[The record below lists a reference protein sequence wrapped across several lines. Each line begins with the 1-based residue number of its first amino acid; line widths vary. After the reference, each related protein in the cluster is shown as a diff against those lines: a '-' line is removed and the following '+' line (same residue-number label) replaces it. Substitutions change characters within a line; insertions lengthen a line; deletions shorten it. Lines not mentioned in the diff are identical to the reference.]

1 MRITKAAVLA
11 GLVTLPMV
19 AACTDA
25 AGGSRSSDPAAQS
38 LCQQLPAG
46 EVLSLFDVGS
56 TPDKNPA
63 DSKVTTEADTSS
75 ANPGCKWLTG
85 EGALGITVVTVA
97 GGRERLTSISTG
109 PVDVGDGVELFPP
122 KQTDAMCQAEFTSRG
137 GPTDQALTVIVLPDL
152 QLTRPSN
159 RSVDWCQRAAP
170 AAKTVMKGIG
180 WLR

>member
-1 MRITKAAVLA
+1 MRITRATVLA

-25 AGGSRSSDPAAQS
+25 AGGSSSSDPAQS

-85 EGALGITVVTVA
+85 ESALGITVVTVA
-97 GGRERLTSISTG
+97 GGRERLASISMG

-122 KQTDAMCQAEFTSRG
+122 KQTDAMCQAEFTANG
-137 GPTDQALTVIVLPDL
+137 GPTDQALTVVVLPDL
-152 QLTRPSN
+152 QLTRPTN
-159 RSVDWCQRAAP
+159 QPVDWCRRAVP
-170 AAKTVMKGIG
+170 SVKTVMKGIG

>member
-63 DSKVTTEADTSS
+63 HSTVTTEAETTGT
-75 ANPGCKWLTG
+75 NPGCKWLTG
-85 EGALGITVVTVA
+85 ESALGITVVTVA
-97 GGRERLTSISTG
+97 GGRDRLASISTG

-122 KQTDAMCQAEFTSRG
+122 KQTDATCQAEFTAKG
-137 GPTDQALTVIVLPDL
+137 GPTDQALTIVVLPVL
-152 QLTRPSN
+152 QLTRPSGAP
-159 RSVDWCQRAAP
+159 VDWCRQAVP
-170 AAKTVMKGIG
+170 AAKTVMRGLG
-180 WLR
+180 WIR